1 MKRKAVVHCCESER
15 CILFCFSMDLF
26 TSVFCSQKK
35 IRTTVFVNMYDIS
48 SGFANE
54 VFLLMYRR
62 VELLRMARELDVDP
76 PNAVLG
82 GSFLPFEPTRLGQ
95 GGAV

>member
-1 MKRKAVVHCCESER
+1 MYFVLFLDGLVHVCV
-15 CILFCFSMDLF
+15 LLA
-26 TSVFCSQKK
+26 KK

-82 GSFLPFEPTRLGQ
+82 GSFLPFDPTRLGQ
-95 GGAV
+95 GDAV